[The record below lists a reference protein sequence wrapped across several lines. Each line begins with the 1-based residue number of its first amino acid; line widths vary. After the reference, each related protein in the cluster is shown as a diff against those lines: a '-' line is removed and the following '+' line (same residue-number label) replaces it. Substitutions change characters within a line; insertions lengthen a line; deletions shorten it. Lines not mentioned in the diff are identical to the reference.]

1 MLSYIGQQHCR
12 IVAFSR
18 CLVVECGM
26 TALKV
31 VSMDILPD
39 GTPCLTDVVILRQIS
54 FFILEA
60 AEPALNHDVIC
71 PPAFPVHALTDAVFL
86 YEVNVLLTCEL
97 TSLIRIQDLRFC
109 YFESLFQGVDHHPCI
124 ESIIYFPA
132 DNTAAVP
139 VDYGCQI
146 QEPSPDGNIGNIN
159 RPCLV
164 WPVYHRITQEIGTY
178 LGLLHPLRKIH
189 FRINGINV
197 HLIHITPCFA
207 SADLISTG
215 FQLRRHLPGT
225 PGGIICM
232 QMVNDLLTGQFFF
245 RNRRAF
251 IINAGTINT
260 KKPGTNRSGEF
271 FSRQKVLD

>member
-1 MLSYIGQQHCR
+1 MMLSAH
-12 IVAFSR
+12 
-18 CLVVECGM
+18 L
-26 TALKV
+26 L
-31 VSMDILPD
+31 
-39 GTPCLTDVVILRQIS
+39 
-54 FFILEA
+54 
-60 AEPALNHDVIC
+60 
-71 PPAFPVHALTDAVFL
+71 FPVHALTDAVFL

-178 LGLLHPLRKIH
+178 LGPAASVSKDSFWDKWDKCPSHSYNALL
-189 FRINGINV
+189 
-197 HLIHITPCFA
+197 
-207 SADLISTG
+207 
-215 FQLRRHLPGT
+215 LRRPT
-225 PGGIICM
+225 RYP
-232 QMVNDLLTGQFFF
+232 
-245 RNRRAF
+245 RAF
-251 IINAGTINT
+251 SCADICLAPQVGLSVCRWSMISLQANSSSETGV
-260 KKPGTNRSGEF
+260 P
-271 FSRQKVLD
+271 L